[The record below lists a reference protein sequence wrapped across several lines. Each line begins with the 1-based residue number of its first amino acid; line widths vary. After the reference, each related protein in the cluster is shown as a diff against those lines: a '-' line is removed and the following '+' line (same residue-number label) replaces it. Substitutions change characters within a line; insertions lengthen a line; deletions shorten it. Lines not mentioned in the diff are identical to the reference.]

1 MIEFRETN
9 LIKNCEGEAG
19 RVQNGEEHSGH
30 EGGRDGSAE
39 DEDQRID
46 LKQNQGTFEKCIVNH
61 VAVTNVI
68 GCNDESLIRE
78 ELLERNW

>member
-1 MIEFRETN
+1 MMATRAIFQEIY

-19 RVQNGEEHSGH
+19 RVQDGEEHGGH
-30 EGGRDGSAE
+30 ESGRDGSAE

-61 VAVTNVI
+61 VAVTLN
-68 GCNDESLIRE
+68 R
-78 ELLERNW
+78 